1 MEEDNCPLIGS
12 VLLETFYEDLTRKR
26 PGKMK
31 LFANQRCPP
40 FRVSVKCRFH
50 CIMFKISC
58 VSFLVFTFLK

>member
-31 LFANQRCPP
+31 LFANQRCLLN
-40 FRVSVKCRFH
+40 VVMFH

-58 VSFLVFTFLK
+58 ASFLVFTFLK